1 MIASSRGP
9 KLNTSIVLPHA
20 LHCARGAGP
29 TARGALLSLALFWE
43 LLRARRG
50 PERDLCERRSDGLTK
65 RSAAGTGL
73 SQKTNPGA
81 CSRSCSNAN
90 LFTPQRGGRLL
101 AQRSADRPPCCRP
114 IRAYGSAC
122 LDKFIGTTQRR
133 CLSTRARHHSNKET
147 NAQCHGDSDERTLL
161 SFFGDLV

>member
-1 MIASSRGP
+1 MRC
-9 KLNTSIVLPHA
+9 TA
-20 LHCARGAGP
+20 LAAPAQPLGGR
-29 TARGALLSLALFWE
+29 LLSLALFWE

-65 RSAAGTGL
+65 RNPAGTAL
-73 SQKTNPGA
+73 SQRTNPGA
-81 CSRSCSNAN
+81 CSKSCSNAN
-90 LFTPQRGGRLL
+90 LLTPQRGDRLL
-101 AQRSADRPPCCRP
+101 AQRNATDPRCRP
-114 IRAYGSAC
+114 IGAYGSAC

-133 CLSTRARHHSNKET
+133 CLSTRARHRSNKET